1 MWDQNSCNYTV
12 FRTPSTLELKYGV
25 SGSFS
30 EVYQAYE
37 ALQQQAN
44 LEELTLLLRH
54 PSPNVRYY
62 ALLGLAEKDPKNKT
76 TYYQE
81 LAGKY
86 DTLNTLNGCV
96 GHSGQLW
103 EFTRDQVFDLH

>member
-1 MWDQNSCNYTV
+1 MWDQNSCNYPV

-44 LEELTLLLRH
+44 LEELTLKTKLSTTKS
-54 PSPNVRYY
+54 SPASTIR
-62 ALLGLAEKDPKNKT
+62 
-76 TYYQE
+76 
-81 LAGKY
+81 
-86 DTLNTLNGCV
+86 
-96 GHSGQLW
+96 
-103 EFTRDQVFDLH
+103 